1 MAVTFECGSCGA
13 EYPWSAAVWR
23 CACGGLLEA
32 DEPDRF
38 DPVSIELR
46 DPTLWRYRHALPG
59 TDPITL
65 GEGWTP
71 LLPARLG
78 GRELWLK
85 LDTLMPTG
93 SFKDRGAS
101 VQVTRLA
108 EAGVEQVVEDSSG
121 NAGGALAAYCA
132 RAGVGCSIYCPAATS
147 PHKTRLMEAVGA
159 RVVRVPGPRQAA
171 AEAVWAAAEKTFY
184 ASHVWDP
191 AYRVGTAT
199 AAYEIAE
206 QMGWRAP
213 DSVVAPVGNGT
224 LILGLAAGFARLRR
238 DGVVGSVPR
247 LYAVQAEACAP
258 LAEAWRHAGDD
269 PAAVTPAPTIAE
281 GIAVARPARGA
292 KILAAIRGTA
302 GRVLSVGEPSIR
314 QALSELHSRGW
325 YVEPTSAVALAG
337 AAVLGGELGRTTVVV
352 LTGSGMKSGEPA
364 RDERR

>member
-1 MAVTFECGSCGA
+1 MAVTFHCRSCGA
-13 EYPWSAAVWR
+13 AYPWSAAVWR
-23 CACGGLLEA
+23 CACGGLLDA
-32 DEPDRF
+32 QEPDRF
-38 DPVSIELR
+38 DPASVETG
-46 DPTLWRYRHALPG
+46 DPTLWRYRHALPAAE
-59 TDPITL
+59 PVSL

-71 LLPARLG
+71 LLSDRLA
-78 GRELWLK
+78 GREVYLK
-85 LDTLMPTG
+85 LDYLMPTG

-101 VQVTRLA
+101 VQVARLV
-108 EAGVEQVVEDSSG
+108 EAGVERVVEDSSG

-132 RAGVGCSIYCPAATS
+132 RAGIGCGIYCPAATS

-159 RVVRVPGPRQAA
+159 RVIRVPGPRQAA
-171 AEAVWAAAEKTFY
+171 AEAVRAVTETTFY
-184 ASHVWDP
+184 ASHGWDP

-206 QMGWRAP
+206 QLAWLAP

-258 LAEAWRHAGDD
+258 LAEAWRIGGDE

-281 GIAVARPARGA
+281 GIAVARPARGTR
-292 KILAAIRGTA
+292 ILAAIRGTA
-302 GRVLSVGEPSIR
+302 GRVLSVGESSIR
-314 QALSELHSRGW
+314 QALSELHGRGW

-337 AAVLGGELGRTTVVV
+337 AAVLGGELGRTAVVV
-352 LTGSGMKSGEPA
+352 LTGSGMKSGESV